1 MRFKIASLLLF
12 IFALNLKAQSAD
24 PLLTE
29 DVEAQEK
36 WVDSIMNNMAIE
48 EKIGQLFMVAAYSN
62 KDEKH
67 EQFIVDMIEK
77 YHIGSLIFFQ
87 DQPIKQAE
95 LTNKY
100 QALSK
105 TPLLIGI
112 DGEWGLNMRLK
123 DTYRYPWNMT
133 LGAIQDNTLIEDFG
147 KQVGQHCKRMGIH
160 MNFAPVVDVNT
171 NPENPIIGNRSFG
184 ENPENV
190 ANKSIAFTKGIQS
203 KNIIA
208 TAKHFPG
215 HGDTATDSHKTLPF
229 LDFDLERLEAV
240 EMYPYTQLFK
250 KGLTGVMVAH
260 LSIPSLE
267 PNEDLPSSLSKKI
280 VTDLLQDQMGFR
292 GLIVSDALNMKGSAN
307 FASSAEV
314 NLAAIL
320 AGNDLLDVPLDI
332 PGTFKLFKEA
342 LKSGELT
349 EARLD
354 KSVKKLLK
362 TKYWVGLNNYEPIKT
377 DSLLTDINTV
387 KNDLLFRDLVENSIT
402 LMKNTKQIFP
412 IKQLENKK
420 IAYVKLG
427 DSEYENFVT
436 TLQKY
441 TQVDVVKA
449 DKLDVLM
456 NKLESYNLV
465 IIGFHKSNKNP
476 WKSYKFTNNELI
488 WLQEIARKHTVI
500 LDVFASPYSLL
511 QVKSFK
517 NIDGLLVSYQNSKT
531 AQELSAQMIFGAL
544 TTKGKLPVSISK
556 LYPEGYGMH
565 SSKLM
570 RLGYSIPEDVG
581 LSSEKLQRI
590 DSIFKVVMQDSMAP
604 GGQVLVARYGKVV
617 YHKSYGYHTYNQ
629 KQKVE
634 INDLYDLASLTKILG
649 GLPMIMKS
657 YENGLFD
664 LDSEL
669 GDIMPYLKNSN
680 KDTIILRKALSH
692 NGQLIPWIPYYVE
705 TLDTVTNRPKLDL
718 YRPNESEDFGIKVA
732 QNLYLKNT
740 FTDTIYKRIADSDLR
755 EKPGY
760 RYSGLIFYLFKKYF
774 KDTYG
779 QEMDV
784 LDTEK
789 FYAPLGATTLGF
801 NPLSRFKKE
810 QIVPSEK
817 DDYYRNTTLQGDVHD
832 MGAAMFNGVSGNA
845 GLFGNS
851 NDIAK
856 MMQLYLQKGYYGG
869 ERLLNTQTL
878 ETFTKRHY
886 LEEDVRR
893 GLGFD
898 KPQLDPEVD
907 ATCGCV
913 SDASF
918 GHSGFTGTY
927 AWADPETQIVYV
939 FLSNRVYPTM
949 DNNKLGEENIRTK
962 VQQLIVDAIVN

>member
-1 MRFKIASLLLF
+1 MLKKIALFLLTF
-12 IFALNLKAQSAD
+12 VALNSFSQTD
-24 PLLTE
+24 PLLTD
-29 DVEAQEK
+29 DVESQEK
-36 WVDSIMNNMAIE
+36 WVDSIMSSMTID

-105 TPLLIGI
+105 TKLLIGI

-133 LGAIQDNTLIEDFG
+133 LGAIQDNMLIQEFG
-147 KQVGQHCKRMGIH
+147 KQVGKHCKRMGIH

-184 ENPENV
+184 ENQVNV
-190 ANKSIAFTKGIQS
+190 ANKSIAFIKGIQS
-203 KNIIA
+203 ENIIA

-215 HGDTATDSHKTLPF
+215 HGDTATDSHKTLPS
-229 LDFDLERLEAV
+229 LDFDLERLETV
-240 EMYPYTQLFK
+240 ELYPYKQLFK
-250 KGLTGVMVAH
+250 TGLTGVMVAH

-267 PNEDLPSSLSKKI
+267 PNTSLPSSLSKNI
-280 VTDLLQDQMGFR
+280 VTDLLQDKMGFQ

-307 FASSAEV
+307 FASSANV

-332 PGTFKLFKEA
+332 PGTFELFKKA
-342 LKSGELT
+342 LETGELT
-349 EARLD
+349 EERLD
-354 KSVKKLLK
+354 TSVKKILK

-377 DSLLTDINTV
+377 DSLLMDINTV
-387 KNDLLFRDLVENSIT
+387 ENELLHRALVENSIT
-402 LMKNTKQIFP
+402 LIKNTQEIFP
-412 IKQLENKK
+412 VRNLEKQK

-427 DSEYENFVT
+427 DSGADDFVT

-441 TQVDVVKA
+441 TQVDVVA
-449 DKLDVLM
+449 SEKLDGLM
-456 NKLESYNLV
+456 AKLANYNLV
-465 IIGFHKSNKNP
+465 IVGFHKSNKNP
-476 WKSYKFTNNELI
+476 WKSYKFTNRELV
-488 WLQEIARKHTVI
+488 WLQEISRSHTVI
-500 LDVFASPYSLL
+500 LDVFTSPYSLL
-511 QVKSFK
+511 QLKSFK
-517 NIDGLLVSYQNSKT
+517 NIDGVLVSYQNSKLS
-531 AQELSAQMIFGAL
+531 QEISAQMIFGSL
-544 TTKGKLPVSISK
+544 TAKGKLPVSIGKVYS
-556 LYPEGYGMH
+556 EGFGMN
-565 SSKLM
+565 SSRLM

-581 LSSEKLQRI
+581 LSSEKLKRI
-590 DSIFKVVMQDSMAP
+590 DSIFKVVMLDSMAP

-617 YHKSYGYHTYNQ
+617 YHKSYGHHTYEKKDSVQ
-629 KQKVE
+629 
-634 INDLYDLASLTKILG
+634 ITDIYDLASLTKILG

-657 YENGLFD
+657 YEDGLFR
-664 LDSEL
+664 LDDNL
-669 GDIMPYLKNSN
+669 GSVMPFLKGSN
-680 KDTIILRKALSH
+680 KDTISLRKTLSH
-692 NGQLIPWIPYYVE
+692 YGQLIPWIPYYVE
-705 TLDTVTNRPKLDL
+705 TLDSVTNKPMTDL
-718 YRPNESEDFGIKVA
+718 YRSKKSKEFSIKVS
-732 QNLYLKNT
+732 QDLYLKNT

-760 RYSGLIFYLFKKYF
+760 RYSGLIFYLFKRYF

-784 LDTEK
+784 LDFEK
-789 FYAPLGATTLGF
+789 FYAPLGATTLGY
-801 NPLSRFKKE
+801 NPLKRFDKSR
-810 QIVPSEK
+810 IVPSEV
-817 DDYYRNTTLQGDVHD
+817 DEYYRHTTLQGDVHD

-856 MMQLYLQKGYYGG
+856 MMQFYLQKGYYGG
-869 ERLLNTQTL
+869 ERILETATL
-878 ETFTKRHY
+878 DTFTKRYY

-898 KPQLDPEVD
+898 KPQLDPDID

-913 SDASF
+913 SDKSF

-949 DNNKLGEENIRTK
+949 DNNKLGKENIRTK
-962 VQQLIVDAIVN
+962 VQQLIVDAIVD

>member
-1 MRFKIASLLLF
+1 MLKKIALFLLTF
-12 IFALNLKAQSAD
+12 VALNSFSQTD
-24 PLLTE
+24 PLLTD
-29 DVEAQEK
+29 DVESQEK
-36 WVDSIMNNMAIE
+36 WVDSIMSSMTID

-105 TPLLIGI
+105 TKLLIGI

-133 LGAIQDNTLIEDFG
+133 LGAIQDNMLIQEFG
-147 KQVGQHCKRMGIH
+147 KQVGKHCKRMGIH

-184 ENPENV
+184 ENQVNV
-190 ANKSIAFTKGIQS
+190 ANKSIAFIKGIQS
-203 KNIIA
+203 ENIIA

-215 HGDTATDSHKTLPF
+215 HGDTATDSHKTLPS
-229 LDFDLERLEAV
+229 LDFDLERLETV
-240 EMYPYTQLFK
+240 ELYPYKQLFK
-250 KGLTGVMVAH
+250 TGLTGVMVAH

-267 PNEDLPSSLSKKI
+267 PNTSLPSSLSKNI
-280 VTDLLQDQMGFR
+280 VTDLLQDKMGFQ

-307 FASSAEV
+307 FASSANV

-332 PGTFKLFKEA
+332 PGTFELFKKA
-342 LKSGELT
+342 LETGELT
-349 EARLD
+349 EERLD
-354 KSVKKLLK
+354 TSVKKILK

-377 DSLLTDINTV
+377 DSLLMDINTV
-387 KNDLLFRDLVENSIT
+387 ENELLHRALVENSIT
-402 LMKNTKQIFP
+402 LIKNTQEIFP
-412 IKQLENKK
+412 VRNLEKQK

-427 DSEYENFVT
+427 DSGADDFVT

-441 TQVDVVKA
+441 TQVDVVA
-449 DKLDVLM
+449 SEKLDGLM
-456 NKLESYNLV
+456 AKLANYNLV
-465 IIGFHKSNKNP
+465 IVGFHKSNKNP
-476 WKSYKFTNNELI
+476 WKSYKFTNRELV
-488 WLQEIARKHTVI
+488 WLQEISRSHTVI
-500 LDVFASPYSLL
+500 LDVFTSPYSLL
-511 QVKSFK
+511 QLKSFK
-517 NIDGLLVSYQNSKT
+517 NIDGVLVSYQNSKLS
-531 AQELSAQMIFGAL
+531 QEISAQMIFGSL
-544 TTKGKLPVSISK
+544 TAKGKLPVSIGKVYS
-556 LYPEGYGMH
+556 EGFGMN
-565 SSKLM
+565 SSRLM

-581 LSSEKLQRI
+581 LSSEKLKRI
-590 DSIFKVVMQDSMAP
+590 DSIFKVVMLDSMAP

-617 YHKSYGYHTYNQ
+617 YHKSYGHHTYEKKDSVQ
-629 KQKVE
+629 
-634 INDLYDLASLTKILG
+634 ITDIYDLASLTKILG

-657 YENGLFD
+657 YEDGLFR
-664 LDSEL
+664 LDDNL
-669 GDIMPYLKNSN
+669 GSVMPFLKGSN
-680 KDTIILRKALSH
+680 KDTISLRKTLSH
-692 NGQLIPWIPYYVE
+692 YGQLIPWIPYYVE
-705 TLDTVTNRPKLDL
+705 TLDSVTNKPMTDL
-718 YRPNESEDFGIKVA
+718 YRSKKSKEFSIKVS
-732 QNLYLKNT
+732 QDLYLKNT

-760 RYSGLIFYLFKKYF
+760 RYSGLIFYLFKRYF

-784 LDTEK
+784 LDFEK
-789 FYAPLGATTLGF
+789 FYAPLGATTLGY
-801 NPLSRFKKE
+801 NPLKRFDKSR
-810 QIVPSEK
+810 IVPSEV
-817 DDYYRNTTLQGDVHD
+817 DEYYRHTTLQGDVHD

-856 MMQLYLQKGYYGG
+856 MMQFYLQKGYYGG
-869 ERLLNTQTL
+869 ERILKTATL
-878 ETFTKRHY
+878 DTFTKRYY

-898 KPQLDPEVD
+898 KPQLDPDID

-913 SDASF
+913 SDKSF

-949 DNNKLGEENIRTK
+949 DNNKLGKENIRTK
-962 VQQLIVDAIVN
+962 VQQLIVDAIVD